1 MFGKKK
7 AQRDPTSYGDHDNEN
22 QDAALN
28 NSNDSFRGS
37 SSDGNNNGS
46 SSDSRIPKKTI
57 TTVLLGAAALALAV
71 SRYKICQP
79 NQYLVRTGIG
89 ITNMSVSKKAV
100 VWPLQKHVYVNMN
113 PKTYTFN
120 LHNMS
125 KEKVEFNLPVT
136 FTIGPIDPNTDK
148 GMEGFIKYC
157 QKITEATPKEIETLI
172 AGIIEGETRGLT
184 AKLTVE
190 EMFNSKERFKE
201 EVVASIEKDLNL
213 LGLTIFNANIKEMS
227 DYDERNKYFEYRK
240 QIAIEK
246 ANYQSQADV
255 SEAKKEGDV
264 TMELNR
270 RDTRIRMAQL
280 EQEARL
286 SENENAKSVSISN
299 AELEIIKAEN
309 LRKSEI
315 AKIESHMAAKER
327 QAELQRSVNT
337 KLKEQQLEFM
347 RSESLSKAI
356 VDAEAQERMADAH
369 FYSER
374 KKAEAIELTL
384 QAQANGLKMIYES
397 CGRNPVLTQFYLGLN
412 SGLYPELA
420 KQSAE
425 AVKGLNPK
433 INIWNT
439 GSDADKNSD
448 SMQSIIK
455 MVQSFAPMLE
465 GIQLQG
471 GVKIPDW
478 LPHSTVNPSSE
489 ITEISD
495 KKEE

>member
-1 MFGKKK
+1 
-7 AQRDPTSYGDHDNEN
+7 
-22 QDAALN
+22 
-28 NSNDSFRGS
+28 
-37 SSDGNNNGS
+37 
-46 SSDSRIPKKTI
+46 
-57 TTVLLGAAALALAV
+57 
-71 SRYKICQP
+71 
-79 NQYLVRTGIG
+79 
-89 ITNMSVSKKAV
+89 
-100 VWPLQKHVYVNMN
+100 
-113 PKTYTFN
+113 
-120 LHNMS
+120 
-125 KEKVEFNLPVT
+125 
-136 FTIGPIDPNTDK
+136 
-148 GMEGFIKYC
+148 
-157 QKITEATPKEIETLI
+157 
-172 AGIIEGETRGLT
+172 
-184 AKLTVE
+184 
-190 EMFNSKERFKE
+190 MFNSKERFKE

-315 AKIESHMAAKER
+315 AKIESNMAAKER